1 MIRPAWWP
9 ERIPFGDPNNSKP
22 RLSAEQLHSIHAACS
37 SYTLFSEDNTGVAQC
52 DDCSEENHHDAR
64 DDDVREDVDV
74 NNDASDDVD
83 TINTEDYVVEDDFVM
98 IVLVYMARNFGHPHR
113 ACAKFTNNMAANYTC
128 ELYEAND

>member
-1 MIRPAWWP
+1 MIRPTWWP

-64 DDDVREDVDV
+64 DDDVGDDVDV
-74 NNDASDDVD
+74 NNDANDDVD
-83 TINTEDYVVEDDFVM
+83 TINTEDYVVEDGFRHDCVG
-98 IVLVYMARNFGHPHR
+98 VHGQ
-113 ACAKFTNNMAANYTC
+113 KFRISAPRMRQIH
-128 ELYEAND
+128 